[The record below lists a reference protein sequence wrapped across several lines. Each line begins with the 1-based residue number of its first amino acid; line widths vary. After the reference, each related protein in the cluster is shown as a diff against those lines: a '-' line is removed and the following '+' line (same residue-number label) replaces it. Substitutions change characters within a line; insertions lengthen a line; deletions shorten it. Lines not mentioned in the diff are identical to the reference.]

1 MKNIKLFE
9 EFITERSDYHAKTP
23 ADLKQRAR
31 AFKKYAYDIMLNN
44 DYNDGY
50 DTKEIVDAEY
60 KFITDYLGT
69 DQIVELAGGDVWA
82 DMPDSPTDE
91 LTNRF
96 HELEDSIK
104 NKKYHEMESGAEYM
118 TGIINGAKVIG
129 RTSHWTNLNKIL
141 MLSIKDINKF
151 NVGTDPFYK
160 E

>member
-1 MKNIKLFE
+1 MKIIESFE

-31 AFKKYAYDIMLNN
+31 GFKKYAYDIMLNN
-44 DYNDGY
+44 DYDNGY

-69 DQIVELAGGDVWA
+69 DQIVELTGGDVWS
-82 DMPDSPTDE
+82 DMPDDGE
-91 LTNRF
+91 ALTNRF

-129 RTSHWTNLNKIL
+129 RTSHWTNLNKVL

>member
-9 EFITERSDYHAKTP
+9 EFITERSDLHAKTP

-31 AFKKYAYDIMLNN
+31 GFKKYAYAELLNN
-44 DYNDGY
+44 DYEEGY

-60 KFITDYLGT
+60 KFITNYLGT
-69 DQIVELAGGDVWA
+69 DQIVELIGGDTWA
-82 DMPDSPTDE
+82 DMPDDGDE

-96 HELEDSIK
+96 HELENSIK
-104 NKKYHEMESGAEYM
+104 NKKYHEMDSGAEYM

-129 RTSHWTNLNKIL
+129 RTSSWTNLNKIL